1 MSNGILRIQQG
12 DQFAIPFPIYIG
24 DAMATPD
31 NGNTTVKYRADIGL
45 YVQKLTGSTEEDMTA
60 NTSIASGKYF
70 LIGNALYLSTT
81 SIPAGDTIKP
91 GTNCTL
97 TNLAAAL
104 NALNA

>member
-1 MSNGILRIQQG
+1 
-12 DQFAIPFPIYIG
+12 
-24 DAMATPD
+24 MAEPQTVQLTPLEVETLLGVNNIWSD
-31 NGNTTVKYRADIGL
+31 TGNTTVKYRADTGL

-70 LIGNALYLSTT
+70 LIGNTLYLSTT
-81 SIPAGDTIKP
+81 TIPAGDTIKP

-104 NALNA
+104 NALNS